1 MRGCREREERKK
13 ERTERERKSKKEREG
28 DREIKE
34 ERGMR
39 GGREEVKGKKREN
52 ECFAQASLL

>member
-1 MRGCREREERKK
+1 MQRKRREEERENR
-13 ERTERERKSKKEREG
+13 ERERKSKKEREG